1 MSLRDKKLVEAFYTS
16 GIIRNTEAIKEYI
29 HPEAELYWNSS
40 MGFNKFG
47 YQKILDLS
55 TELSKSFE
63 SLRADISHLLN
74 DKNEV
79 AIRFTY
85 YARTIENPDEEI
97 PLAHFIV
104 IWSIKDGKMFKGYQ
118 ISQPAD
124 ETPENL
130 SSFLSTNF

>member
-1 MSLRDKKLVEAFYTS
+1 MSLSDKKLVEDFYTS
-16 GIIRNTEAIKEYI
+16 SIISDTKAIKNFL

-40 MGFNKFG
+40 AGFNKFG
-47 YQKILDLS
+47 YDEILHLGG
-55 TELSKSFE
+55 ELSKSFE
-63 SLRADISHLLN
+63 TLRAEISHILN
-74 DKNEV
+74 DKKDV

-85 YARTIENPDEEI
+85 HARTIENPDEEI

-104 IWSIKDGKMFKGYQ
+104 IWTIKDGKMFRGYQ

>member
-1 MSLRDKKLVEAFYTS
+1 MSLSDKKLVEDFYTS
-16 GIIRNTEAIKEYI
+16 TIIHDTEAIKDYI
-29 HPEAELYWNSS
+29 HPEAELFWNSS
-40 MGFNKFG
+40 AGFNKFG
-47 YQKILDLS
+47 YQDILNLS

-63 SLRADISHLLN
+63 SLRAEISHILN

-85 YARTIENPDEEI
+85 HAKTIENPDEEI

-104 IWSIKDGKMFKGYQ
+104 IWSIKDGKMFRGYQ

-130 SSFLSTNF
+130 NSFLSTNF